1 MFRFQ
6 HVEYFWFLLLIP
18 VIILVYLYFL
28 SWRRRNLKKL
38 GESSFIKELIN
49 GKINGRLT
57 TKVALISVAAIC
69 LILALTNLQSGGHAE
84 KTERKGLDVVFA
96 LDVSNSMLAQ
106 DISPNRLTKAKEL
119 IYRTLAQMHNDRTG
133 LVVFAG
139 NAYLQVPLTVDYGA
153 MKMLLASVSPGMIPT
168 QGTNFSDA
176 IRLADKSFSQKDKK
190 NKVLVLISDGEDHDE
205 SAVDAAKAAA
215 EQGLIIYTVG
225 IGSPQGST
233 IIDPTTRQPKVDEQG
248 NVVVTKL
255 NEAELQD
262 IAGATGGRYQLLQN
276 AGRVSENLVNAIAQL
291 GTKNLGAVVYTD
303 YDSYFQ
309 YFLGASLILFF
320 IAFLL
325 PDAQKMTGKDIK
337 VQSKNMVSG
346 AALIWM
352 GILIVATLGIPQ
364 QLWAQQ
370 QSKQPEQKPDL
381 ALKKSVNSGN
391 DFYHKKQY
399 DSAGAQYLKAL
410 KAQPNSFEGN
420 FNMGDALYQSGQY
433 DKARAATTNS
443 LKSAKTKEDQAAAYH
458 NIGNSFLKQRQ
469 WQQAA
474 EAFKKSLLLQ
484 PKDQDAKYNLAYAQE
499 MLKQQQQDQKDNKNK
514 DKKDNKDK
522 QNKKDKQDKQQSKDS
537 QDKQNQN
544 QQQKKDQD
552 KQKKEEQ
559 NQQQNQQPKN
569 GDKDK
574 KEQQQQSRPSKLNK
588 KQAENILNALNQE
601 EQALH
606 KRKKEQTGVPVQPGK
621 DW

>member
-28 SWRRRNLKKL
+28 GWRRRNLKKL
-38 GESSFIKELIN
+38 GESSFVKELIS

-57 TKVALISVAAIC
+57 TKVALVSLSSVC
-69 LILALTNLQSGGHAE
+69 LIAALANLQAGGHAE

-96 LDVSNSMLAQ
+96 LDVSNSMLAE
-106 DISPNRLTKAKEL
+106 DVSPNRLTKAKEL
-119 IYRTLAQMHNDRTG
+119 IYRTLEQMHNDRTG

-153 MKMLLASVSPGMIPT
+153 MKMLLASVTPGMIPT
-168 QGTNFSDA
+168 QGTNFSQA
-176 IRLADKSFSQKDKK
+176 IQMAGNSFSQKEKK

-205 SAVDAAKAAA
+205 TAIDAAKAAA
-215 EQGLIIYTVG
+215 EKGVIIYTIG
-225 IGSPQGST
+225 IGSPRGST
-233 IIDPTTRQPKVDEQG
+233 ITDPTTGQPKVDEQG

-255 NEAELQD
+255 NEAELKS
-262 IAGATGGRYQLLQN
+262 IADATGGRYQLLQN

-309 YFLGASLILFF
+309 YFLGGGLILFL

-325 PDAQKMTGKDIK
+325 PDAKKIKRPGGTK
-337 VQSKNMVSG
+337 VQPKAVASG
-346 AALIWM
+346 T
-352 GILIVATLGIPQ
+352 TLFWIGLLSVVVLLLSPR

-370 QSKQPEQKPDL
+370 QKEQQPDL
-381 ALKKSVNSGN
+381 ALKKAVSTGN

-399 DSAGAQYLKAL
+399 DSAGVQYMKAL
-410 KAQPNSFEGN
+410 KKQPNSFEGN
-420 FNMGDALYQSGQY
+420 FNMGDALYQSGRY
-433 DKARAATTNS
+433 DHARTAMTNS

-458 NIGNSFLKQRQ
+458 NIGNTFLKQKQ

-474 EAFKKSLLLQ
+474 DAFKKSLLLQ
-484 PKDQDAKYNLAYAQE
+484 PKDRDTKYNLAYAQE
-499 MLKQQQQDQKDNKNK
+499 MLKQQQQKKNNKNGK
-514 DKKDNKDK
+514 DKKNNKND
-522 QNKKDKQDKQQSKDS
+522 KDKQDKQQPKDSKDKQN
-537 QDKQNQN
+537 QDKQQQQNEDKKKDEQQQKQQQN
-544 QQQKKDQD
+544 QQQKD
-552 KQKKEEQ
+552 
-559 NQQQNQQPKN
+559 
-569 GDKDK
+569 GDEDK
-574 KEQQQQSRPSKLNK
+574 KEQQAQSRPSKLSK
-588 KQAENILNALNQE
+588 KQADNILNALNQE